1 MKTTKMDIFQLDNQ
15 SRGKLNLALKVLI
28 TSKNHK
34 LLNGA
39 FFKLI
44 KIGSVGSQVKINEV
58 TFKL

>member
-1 MKTTKMDIFQLDNQ
+1 MDIFQLDNQ